1 MLNVSFS
8 LTAGSFVIQP
18 GMTDYAKLFDLTGKQ
33 ALVIGAGSGIG
44 EAVAQGLAAFGAA
57 VTCADVNLEAAE
69 RVSREIG
76 GEALAAKLD
85 ITDAKDLGRVIN
97 ELGTLE
103 ILVSTPSIN
112 VRKPLLDYTEAEF
125 ERVVTL
131 NLKGSFLA
139 LQVAGRRMA
148 AQGRGSIVLF
158 SSIRSQ
164 VVEPGQGVYA
174 ATKAG
179 TLQLVKTL
187 AAELGPQGV
196 RANAVAP
203 GVVETPL
210 TEPIKANPE
219 WYRAYAEKGAL
230 GRWASPSEMVG
241 ATIFLA
247 SDAASYVTG
256 TLLVVDG
263 GWTAQDG
270 RFTPPL

>member
-1 MLNVSFS
+1 MK
-8 LTAGSFVIQP
+8 AR
-18 GMTDYAKLFDLTGKQ
+18 DYRTLFDLSGRH
-33 ALVIGAGSGIG
+33 ALVVGAGSGIG
-44 EAVAQGLAAFGAA
+44 EAVAQGLAAFGAH
-57 VTCADVNLEAAE
+57 VTCADVNLAAAE
-69 RVSREIG
+69 RVAAGIG
-76 GEALAAKLD
+76 QAVALDVTDGAAVQGVIGALD
-85 ITDAKDLGRVIN
+85 
-97 ELGTLE
+97 TLD

-112 VRKPLLDYTEAEF
+112 IRKPLLDYTEAEF
-125 ERVVTL
+125 ERVVNL

-139 LQVAGRRMA
+139 LQASGRRLA
-148 AQGRGSIVLF
+148 EQGRGSIVLF

-187 AAELGPQGV
+187 ASELGPRGV
-196 RANAVAP
+196 RVNAIAP

-210 TEPIKANPE
+210 TAPIKNNPE

-230 GRWASPSEMVG
+230 GRWATPDEMVG
-241 ATIFLA
+241 AAVFLA